1 MNFTESERAMPD
13 VRKMYEKDFLYAY
26 DLEGRDVTVTI
37 ERVAAGTLTGKG
49 GKSSKKPVVYF
60 KGSKKGLGLCITNAR
75 IINGLYGSFD
85 SDVWIGKKITLFP
98 TTTQFGA
105 DTVECIRIRPVL
117 PKAKAEALKDDVP
130 TPEPVGTDDDSP
142 EAHA

>member
-1 MNFTESERAMPD
+1 MPD

-49 GKSSKKPVVYF
+49 GKSNKKPVLYF

-75 IINGLYGSFD
+75 TINALYGSFN
-85 SDVWIGKKITLFP
+85 SDDWIGKKITLYP
-98 TTTQFGA
+98 TTTTFGA
-105 DTVECIRIRPVL
+105 DTVECIRIRNVI
-117 PKAKAEALKDDVP
+117 PKGKAETMKDDVP
-130 TPEPVGTDDDSP
+130 TPEPVGTEDDAP
-142 EAHA
+142 HEATA